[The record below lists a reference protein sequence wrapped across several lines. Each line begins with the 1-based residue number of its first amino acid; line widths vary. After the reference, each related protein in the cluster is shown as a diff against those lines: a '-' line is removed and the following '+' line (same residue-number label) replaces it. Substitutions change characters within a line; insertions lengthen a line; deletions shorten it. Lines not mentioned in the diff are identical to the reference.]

1 MKYRILWAA
10 AFTGI
15 VVHVIGLAW
24 DVYLHSDD
32 ATLAAREGVFT
43 LSNPGHA
50 LIVAGIA
57 LTASAVLGMAT
68 AWMHDRRLGGEG
80 FFAAALRAGTLPVM
94 GLAVGAA
101 IFVATGA
108 ERDNHDH
115 QVLEASGAHSDD
127 TVAVVAG
134 TGGPPA
140 ATGDASHPHPDAASA
155 TGDAMAEGNAHT
167 HGTEVPV
174 TPEQLAAAAAF
185 YARVETSAAKF
196 EDIRVAMASGYIQIT
211 QDLEGIA
218 AHFAN
223 LKYNSDGNLLD
234 PERPEILLYSKR
246 LDGTWKL
253 LGFMFTSEKVTELP
267 PSFFGP
273 LDAWH
278 RHENLCFTA
287 NAVSVKPDAASCRG
301 VFSKTT
307 AWNLHVWTAP
317 GASGVFAHD
326 FPPISPGAFPGAT
339 LPATQDLALRTP

>member
-10 AFTGI
+10 AFAG
-15 VVHVIGLAW
+15 VVLHVAGLAW
-24 DVYLHSDD
+24 DVYLHSSD

-57 LTASAVLGMAT
+57 LTAAAVMGMAT
-68 AWMHDRRLGGEG
+68 AWMHDHRLGGDG
-80 FFAAALRAGTLPVM
+80 RLAWGLRAGTLPVM

-101 IFVATGA
+101 ILVASRA
-108 ERDNHDH
+108 ESDNHDH
-115 QVLEASGAHSDD
+115 QVLEAAGDHGHD
-127 TVAVVAG
+127 TLAALPG
-134 TGGPPA
+134 TADAPLA
-140 ATGDASHPHPDAASA
+140 AADAEHPHTETTAAE
-155 TGDAMAEGNAHT
+155 AMGEGNAHT

-185 YARVETSAAKF
+185 YARVEESAAKF
-196 EDIRVAMASGYIQIT
+196 AAIRVALASGYIQIT
-211 QDLEGIA
+211 QDLPDIA
-218 AHFAN
+218 AHFVN
-223 LKYNSDGNLLD
+223 LSYNSDGVLGD

-273 LDAWH
+273 LDVWH

-307 AWNLHVWTAP
+307 AWNLHVWTMP

-339 LPATQDLALRTP
+339 LPASQDLALSVR